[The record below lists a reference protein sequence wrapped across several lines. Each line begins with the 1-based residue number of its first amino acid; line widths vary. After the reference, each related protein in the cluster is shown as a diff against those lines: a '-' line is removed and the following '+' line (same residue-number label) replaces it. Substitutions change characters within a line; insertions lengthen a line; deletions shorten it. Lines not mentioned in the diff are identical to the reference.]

1 MSYQTGNSRVMDEIG
16 ARLRHLY
23 SDRVDAPVPQSIA
36 DLMKELERLAV
47 EPVPLPSEPTSE
59 WDLSCGP
66 LSA

>member
-1 MSYQTGNSRVMDEIG
+1 MPYQTGNSRVMDGIG
-16 ARLRHLY
+16 TRLRHLY

-36 DLMKELERLAV
+36 DLMKELERLPV
-47 EPVPLPSEPTSE
+47 EVPLPSEPTSE